1 MIDIHSDDI
10 INTDQPG
17 FICPTCGEI
26 CNTEPWPGSIRD
38 NDLDVDN
45 YDILSKAYVC
55 LDCGTSWRALYTYSG
70 RVIVNKKKEER

>member
-17 FICPTCGEI
+17 FVCPACGSYE
-26 CNTEPWPGSIRD
+26 TDPWPTQHD
-38 NDLDVDN
+38 DLDVEN

-55 LDCGTSWRALYTYSG
+55 LDCGYTWRALYTYSG
-70 RVIVNKKKEER
+70 RVIVGKKGDKT